1 MIDVTGYR
9 QNNHICLCAKN
20 QCACV
25 YTLHR
30 KDIQVVEV
38 TPLTHSVIR
47 QFSLPCNET
56 EEEKRKVKGDLE
68 LQVLRKYKQKLYRIN
83 GRELESQK
91 LKKKKKQDLMK
102 WKEGRKEGEREGG
115 IKHMYQSTE

>member
-47 QFSLPCNET
+47 QFPLPCNET

-91 LKKKKKQDLMK
+91 LKKKKKARFDEM
-102 WKEGRKEGEREGG
+102 EGRKKRRRKGRRDKTYVS
-115 IKHMYQSTE
+115 ID